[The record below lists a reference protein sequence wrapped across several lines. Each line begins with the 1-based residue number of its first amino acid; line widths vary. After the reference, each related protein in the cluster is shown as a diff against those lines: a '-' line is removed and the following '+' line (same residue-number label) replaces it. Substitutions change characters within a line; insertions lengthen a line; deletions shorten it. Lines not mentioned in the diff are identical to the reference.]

1 MTPSGDP
8 SNPQRVTI
16 AQALE
21 IAIQNHNAGHLG
33 EARRIYEQILSA
45 APTNHD
51 ALHLLGLIANEQGE
65 NERAVAL
72 IQQAIALA
80 PGVGEMHGNLGLV
93 FQDLERPAE
102 AVACFEKAL
111 DLNPNFAEGHNN
123 LGLARQDLGR
133 LKDAL
138 ESFKR
143 ALAINPRFA
152 EAHSNLGNA
161 LKESGRLDDAAA
173 SHRRAL
179 KIAPDFAEAH
189 NNLGNVLH
197 ALGQLDDAT
206 ESFHTALRLNPE
218 FAEAQTNLGG
228 VLQEQGRFD
237 DAITCYRNALANNP
251 VLAEAHSNLGIALM
265 ETEAREEALACHR
278 KAVALMPENDAFWIG
293 LAACV
298 EVLILTSSDPEL
310 FEDLLQLLDHPA
322 IDPQAIAPSILD
334 ALRTH
339 PVVAAVLDET
349 PQIKILAAAENLATI
364 PLLLRILTLSPL
376 KDLEVEAMLTA
387 LRRGLLDLALENDTD
402 ERGIDFLTALAR
414 HCFINEYVFS
424 ETAEE
429 TENID
434 RLQSKID
441 ALLASEQKP
450 SPVQFA
456 AFAAYRPLHELER
469 ADDLMQTP
477 SPKAVQDLLTQQ
489 IAEPRA
495 EQAAR
500 ADFPALTPVA
510 GAVSQSV
517 RAQYEENPYPRWI
530 KFAAQH
536 KPAIIGEVLR
546 GASLRFE
553 LRDYQPPSQPRILIA
568 GCGTGQQALLAAS
581 RYRDADILAVDLS
594 LSSLSYA
601 QRKTREYGV
610 GNIRYAN
617 GDIMALDG
625 MQQRFDLIECVGVLH
640 HLADPLAGWRI
651 LTNRLEADGVMK
663 IGLYSETARQ
673 DVVAARAL
681 IAERGYDT
689 TPGGIRHCREAIM
702 ALAQDGDPDM
712 ARLIGRNSFFTT
724 SECRDLIF
732 HVQEYRFTLPQIET
746 ALEALGLNFL
756 GFEMRNQNLLRQF
769 KESHPDA
776 LTSLAKWHAFELEN
790 PETFSGMYQFWVRKR

>member
-1 MTPSGDP
+1 MTPPGDP

-21 IAIQNHNAGHLG
+21 IAIQNHNAGQLG
-33 EARRIYEQILSA
+33 EARSIYEQILA
-45 APTNHD
+45 AEPTNHD

-123 LGLARQDLGR
+123 LGLAQQDLGR
-133 LKDAL
+133 LEDAL
-138 ESFKR
+138 ESFER
-143 ALAINPRFA
+143 ALAVNSQFA

-161 LKESGRLDDAAA
+161 LKETGRLDDAAA

-179 KIAPDFAEAH
+179 EIAPDFAEAH

-197 ALGQLDDAT
+197 AMGQLDDAI
-206 ESFHTALRLNPE
+206 ESFRTALRLNPE
-218 FAEAQTNLGG
+218 YAEAQTNLGG
-228 VLQEQGRFD
+228 VLQEQGHLD
-237 DAITCYRNALANNP
+237 DAIACYRKALANNP
-251 VLAEAHSNLGIALM
+251 DLAEAHSNLGIALM

-278 KAVALMPENDAFWIG
+278 KAVALMPGNDAFWMG
-293 LAACV
+293 FAACV
-298 EVLILTSSDPEL
+298 EVLTFTSSDTGL
-310 FEDLLQLLDHPA
+310 FEDLLRLLDHPA
-322 IDPQAIAPSILD
+322 VDPQAIAPSILD

-339 PVVAAVLDET
+339 PDMAAVLGKPTQTNIRD
-349 PQIKILAAAENLATI
+349 AAQKLSAI
-364 PLLLRILTLSPL
+364 PLLLRVLTLSPL

-387 LRRGLLDLALENDTD
+387 QRRGLLELALENDTG
-402 ERGIDFLTALAR
+402 ERGIAFLTALAR
-414 HCFINEYVFS
+414 HSFINEYIFR

-434 RLQSKID
+434 RIQGKVD
-441 ALLASEQKP
+441 KLLASEQRP
-450 SPVQFA
+450 SSIQLA
-456 AFAAYRPLHELER
+456 ALAAYRPLHRLER
-469 ADDLMQTP
+469 SDDLLQAT

-495 EQAAR
+495 EHTAR
-500 ADFPALTPVA
+500 AEFPALTLVE

-536 KPAIIGEVLR
+536 KPATIGEVLR
-546 GASLRFE
+546 GAPLRFE
-553 LRDYQPPSQPRILIA
+553 LRDYESPSQPKILIA
-568 GCGTGQQALLAAS
+568 GCGTGQQALLAAN
-581 RYRDADILAVDLS
+581 RYRNADILAVDLS

-617 GDIMALDG
+617 GDIMAFDG
-625 MQQRFDLIECVGVLH
+625 MEQQFDLIECVGVLH
-640 HLADPLAGWRI
+640 HLADPLAGWGI
-651 LTNRLEADGVMK
+651 LADRLEPSGVMK

-681 IAERGYDT
+681 IAERGYDA
-689 TPGGIRHCREAIM
+689 TPHGIRRCREAIM

-712 ARLIGRNSFFTT
+712 TRLIGRNSFFTA
-724 SECRDLIF
+724 SESRDLIF
-732 HVQEYRFTLPQIET
+732 HAQEHRFTLPQIET
-746 ALEALGLNFL
+746 TLEILGLDFL
-756 GFEMRNQNLLRQF
+756 GFEMRSQHSLRHF
-769 KESHPDA
+769 KESHPNA